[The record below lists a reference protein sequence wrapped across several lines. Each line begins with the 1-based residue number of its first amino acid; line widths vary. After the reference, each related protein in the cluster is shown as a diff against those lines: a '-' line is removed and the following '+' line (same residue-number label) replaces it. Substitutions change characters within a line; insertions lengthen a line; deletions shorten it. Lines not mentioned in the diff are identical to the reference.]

1 MTQIV
6 AAEGEDRVHH
16 QRRLH
21 AHRRAVSRINPLY
34 RARDETIGDI
44 AQAGAAIAFGQ
55 RRAEQSELPQLA
67 HDFPI
72 EPLLQKRAR
81 HARLQPFLRK
91 RLGSVP
97 HQPLFVRKLRVEAK
111 GIVMVEGQYRW
122 FMDSRFRSE
131 EHTSELQSLMRNSY

>member
-67 HDFPI
+67 H
-72 EPLLQKRAR
+72 
-81 HARLQPFLRK
+81 
-91 RLGSVP
+91 
-97 HQPLFVRKLRVEAK
+97 
-111 GIVMVEGQYRW
+111 
-122 FMDSRFRSE
+122 RSE
-131 EHTSELQSLMRNSY
+131 EHTSELQSLMRISYAVFCLKKKNTKTTSK